1 VSKKHETTAG
11 ATLTQDAPPPLAP
24 PVEVPASL
32 DTATSDIPSSLYGR
46 FESFHFLGRG
56 GMGAVYRARDFRLGR
71 DVAVKL
77 LFGADPERGGGLLRE
92 AQAQARLK
100 HDNVCQVYEAG
111 TADHVRFIVMQLI
124 HGEPF
129 NVVEAKMTLEE
140 KVRVVRQIASALHE
154 AHRLGIVHRDVKP
167 ANIMV
172 ERGEDGGWKPY
183 IMDFGIAR
191 EIGDSGATMT
201 GALVGT
207 PAFMSPEQAMG
218 KVRSLDRR
226 TDVYALGAT
235 LYAVI
240 TGRHPFVADSLLN
253 LLEQVRSIEPQP
265 PRKLD
270 PNVPQ
275 DLQAIVMKCLE
286 KEPAARYESARAL
299 GEDLER
305 FLDGDVVM
313 ARRAALVY
321 RLWKG
326 AKKHKVKVALA
337 LAALLALAAMAGI
350 WIRGR
355 RMASQEAELSRK
367 LGESVKEMELFLRNA
382 QGMPLHDVERE
393 RDIVRGRLA
402 EIEAGMR
409 SAGSFAA
416 GPGHYALGRGHLALQ
431 ELPAA
436 LAHLKS
442 AEAAGYR
449 SAGLDYA
456 MGLSL
461 SGIYK
466 RELEG
471 TKRIEGAEQKKR
483 RIAALEAEYK
493 QPALAHLRAALGAA
507 IEAPAYVEGLIAFYE
522 GRHEEAIAK
531 AREAFEK
538 APWLY
543 EAKKLEGDVLFAI
556 GSKHGHDAVFDHEK
570 MSQWFGRAAEAY
582 RHAADLGRS
591 DPAVHVAA
599 CELYTQRMNGAFTHG
614 DLAQPSF
621 EEAKAACGRAIAAS
635 TRSGAGY
642 VKLAQAHASFAWRVA
657 AGNAPNE
664 QPDAVFAEAI
674 ARAEEA
680 AQRSPEE
687 PMARYVVGS
696 LWRSRALY
704 ASDRGLDVSSAIEG
718 AIKGY
723 KAALQLDPAFA
734 WALNESCSSLSIRGR
749 YEARHGMD
757 PSATFEKAVDFCNR
771 ALAVEPEFLYPRL
784 NLIAIRV
791 ATAEHR
797 IAIGQSPVKEFRLVQ
812 EELEE
817 LRRKNPNHGALHSW
831 SATLHLIEA
840 NHAIESGDDPG
851 PALERVERSA
861 TEIARAQPSSASA
874 RKLKGRVASSRGRWL
889 LAMGEDPAAELQV
902 AREAFAASVK
912 EKPWDTDYRLW
923 SAEVEITA
931 LRWALREG
939 KVQTGQFDAARAH
952 ISPLLDVD
960 RTDPHLYV
968 ALGEIHELEAAHMV
982 GRGADASEAIAKGL
996 GWIDKALAQNPRMA
1010 VAFACKG
1017 RLFVLRSRGEKDREA
1032 AKLAAEAFSAAVR
1045 NNPLLE
1051 GSARKDMEEARRLA
1065 AREAGAKRSP

>member
-1 VSKKHETTAG
+1 MSPKPVASAE
-11 ATLTQDAPPPLAP
+11 ATLTQDAPSPLAS
-24 PVEVPASL
+24 PVEAPSSL
-32 DTATSDIPSSLYGR
+32 DTATSEIPPSLYGR
-46 FESFHFLGRG
+46 FEAFEFLGRG

-71 DVAVKL
+71 DVAIKL

-92 AQAQARLK
+92 AQAQARIT
-100 HDNVCQVYEAG
+100 HDNVCKVYEAG

-124 HGEPF
+124 HGQPF
-129 NVVEAKMTLEE
+129 NVAEAQMTLEE
-140 KVRVVRQIASALHE
+140 KVRAVRQVASALHE
-154 AHRLGIVHRDVKP
+154 AHRLGMVHRDVKP

-172 ERGEDGGWKPY
+172 ERGEDGAWKPY
-183 IMDFGIAR
+183 IMDFGVAR
-191 EIGDSGATMT
+191 EVGDSGATVT

-218 KVRSLDRR
+218 KIRSLDRR

-240 TGRHPFVADSLLN
+240 TGRHPFVADSLLE
-253 LLEQVRSIEPQP
+253 LLEQVRSVEPEP

-313 ARRAALVY
+313 ARRAALAY
-321 RLWKG
+321 RVWKG

-337 LAALLALAAMAGI
+337 MAALLALAAMAGI

-355 RMASQEAELSRK
+355 TMAAQQAELSRK

-402 EIEAGMR
+402 QIEAGMA
-409 SAGSFAA
+409 SAGSIGV

-431 ELPAA
+431 ELDAA

-442 AEAAGYR
+442 AAAAGYR
-449 SAGLDYA
+449 SAELDYA

-466 RELEG
+466 RELER
-471 TKRIEGAEQKKR
+471 TKRLEGAEKKQW
-483 RIAALEAEYK
+483 IAAIEAEYK

-522 GRHEEAIAK
+522 GRHEEALAK

-543 EAKKLEGDVLFAI
+543 EAKKLEGDVLFAL
-556 GSKHGHDAVFDHEK
+556 GSKHGHDAAFDHEK

-582 RHAADLGRS
+582 RDAADLGRS

-599 CELYTQRMNGAFTHG
+599 CELYTQWMNGAFAKG
-614 DLAQPSF
+614 APARPRF

-635 TRSGAGY
+635 PRSGAGY
-642 VKLAQAHASFAWRVA
+642 VNLAQAHASFAWRVA
-657 AGNAPNE
+657 AGSAPDEKPE
-664 QPDAVFAEAI
+664 QVFAEAI
-674 ARAEEA
+674 PRAEEA
-680 AQRSPEE
+680 VQKSPED
-687 PMARYVVGS
+687 PLAHYVVGA

-704 ASDRGLDVSSAIEG
+704 ASDRSLDSSSAVEQ
-718 AIKGY
+718 ALRAY
-723 KAALQLDPAFA
+723 DAALQRDPAFL
-734 WALNESCSSLSIRGR
+734 WALNEYCSSLSIRGR
-749 YEARHGMD
+749 YESLHGVDPSETFRRAFPYCDRASAIEPSFAYPRTVSLAIRATAARHMVATGRSPEGEIKAAQELMEALRRQNANPGTLAFWSSTFHRIEATHALASGSNPEPALELAERSANEVEKGQPSSVTARQLKGLIASDRARWQLATGKD
-757 PSATFEKAVDFCNR
+757 PSAA
-771 ALAVEPEFLYPRL
+771 
-784 NLIAIRV
+784 IA
-791 ATAEHR
+791 A
-797 IAIGQSPVKEFRLVQ
+797 
-812 EELEE
+812 
-817 LRRKNPNHGALHSW
+817 
-831 SATLHLIEA
+831 
-840 NHAIESGDDPG
+840 
-851 PALERVERSA
+851 
-861 TEIARAQPSSASA
+861 
-874 RKLKGRVASSRGRWL
+874 
-889 LAMGEDPAAELQV
+889 
-902 AREAFAASVK
+902 AREAFAVAVEK
-912 EKPWDTDYRLW
+912 KPWDADYRVW

-939 KVQTGQFDAARAH
+939 KVEPGQFDAARALL
-952 ISPLLDVD
+952 SPLLDVD
-960 RTDPHLYV
+960 RADPNLYA
-968 ALGEIHELEAAHMV
+968 ALGEIHALEAAH
-982 GRGADASEAIAKGL
+982 RGAKASEAITKGL
-996 GWIDKALAQNPRMA
+996 GWIEKALAQNPRMA
-1010 VAFACKG
+1010 TALACKG
-1017 RLFVLRSRGEKDREA
+1017 RLLVLRAREEKDREA
-1032 AKLAAEAFSAAVR
+1032 AKLAAEAFSAAFR

-1051 GSARKDMEEARRLA
+1051 RSACKDVEEARRLA
-1065 AREAGAKRSP
+1065 AEDVPAERCP